1 MLSTQILGSK
11 DAPAILAEGLTWLTT
26 DRLCGSKQS
35 KRLIKSPLL
44 PSDIEVPM
52 SESNLDDLKEISDR
66 FDELGDALEK
76 FLRSRSNEQGLLSDT
91 QRQTMT
97 DIQREFAATFQ
108 EGRDAIQTAMR
119 DADTTAARRLDA
131 IINALNSRLSA
142 TQASVL
148 IAAEKARESLQSAE
162 GSVINSAKNLEVLCR
177 ELKDISKRLTSS
189 VEAKDKSILVLS
201 KEILFVTR
209 LQKQLRFLIV
219 LNVLLLAGIGIMFL
233 MGGR

>member
-1 MLSTQILGSK
+1 
-11 DAPAILAEGLTWLTT
+11 
-26 DRLCGSKQS
+26 
-35 KRLIKSPLL
+35 
-44 PSDIEVPM
+44 M
-52 SESNLDDLKEISDR
+52 SNDSLNDLKEISDR

-76 FLRSRSNEQGLLSDT
+76 FLRSRSNEQSLLSET

-148 IAAEKARESLQSAE
+148 IAAEKARESLGSAE
-162 GSVINSAKNLEVLCR
+162 GSVIESAKNLEVLCR
-177 ELKDISKRLTSS
+177 DLKDISKRLASS

-201 KEILFVTR
+201 KEILLVTR
-209 LQKQLRFLIV
+209 LQKQSR
-219 LNVLLLAGIGIMFL
+219 LLLTLNALLLLGLLAITL
-233 MGGR
+233 KT

>member
-1 MLSTQILGSK
+1 M
-11 DAPAILAEGLTWLTT
+11 
-26 DRLCGSKQS
+26 
-35 KRLIKSPLL
+35 
-44 PSDIEVPM
+44 SD
-52 SESNLDDLKEISDR
+52 NTLDDLKEISDR

-162 GSVINSAKNLEVLCR
+162 GSVIDSAKNLEVLCID
-177 ELKDISKRLTSS
+177 LKDISKRLALS
-189 VEAKDKSILVLS
+189 VEAKDKSILNLS
-201 KEILFVTR
+201 KEILLGTK
-209 LQKQLRFLIV
+209 LHKQAR
-219 LNVLLLAGIGIMFL
+219 LLLTLNAL
-233 MGGR
+233 MLLGLFAIILKS

>member
-1 MLSTQILGSK
+1 ML
-11 DAPAILAEGLTWLTT
+11 
-26 DRLCGSKQS
+26 
-35 KRLIKSPLL
+35 LIKSPLF

-52 SESNLDDLKEISDR
+52 SDNSLGDLKEISDR

-91 QRQTMT
+91 ERQTMT
-97 DIQREFAATFQ
+97 DIQREFAATLQ
-108 EGRDAIQTAMR
+108 EGRDVIQTAMR

-148 IAAEKARESLQSAE
+148 IAAEKARESLKSAE
-162 GSVINSAKNLEVLCR
+162 GSVIDSAKNLEVLCR
-177 ELKDISKRLTSS
+177 DLKDISKRLAAS

-201 KEILFVTR
+201 KEILLVTR
-209 LQKQLRFLIV
+209 LHKQSR
-219 LNVLLLAGIGIMFL
+219 LLLTLNALLLLGLGIMIL
-233 MGGR
+233 RG

>member
-1 MLSTQILGSK
+1 
-11 DAPAILAEGLTWLTT
+11 
-26 DRLCGSKQS
+26 
-35 KRLIKSPLL
+35 
-44 PSDIEVPM
+44 M
-52 SESNLDDLKEISDR
+52 SNDSLNDLKEISDR

-76 FLRSRSNEQGLLSDT
+76 FLRSRSNEQSLLSET

-148 IAAEKARESLQSAE
+148 IAAEKARESLGSAE
-162 GSVINSAKNLEVLCR
+162 GSVIESAKNLEILCR
-177 ELKDISKRLTSS
+177 DLKDISKRLASS

-201 KEILFVTR
+201 KEILLVTR
-209 LQKQLRFLIV
+209 LQKQSR
-219 LNVLLLAGIGIMFL
+219 LLLTLNALLLLGLLAITL
-233 MGGR
+233 KT

>member
-1 MLSTQILGSK
+1 M
-11 DAPAILAEGLTWLTT
+11 
-26 DRLCGSKQS
+26 
-35 KRLIKSPLL
+35 
-44 PSDIEVPM
+44 SDD
-52 SESNLDDLKEISDR
+52 SLDDLKEISDR

-76 FLRSRSNEQGLLSDT
+76 FLRSRSNEQSLLSDT

-97 DIQREFAATFQ
+97 AIQREFAATFQ

-162 GSVINSAKNLEVLCR
+162 GSVIDSAKNLEVLCR
-177 ELKDISKRLTSS
+177 DLKDISKRLASS
-189 VEAKDKSILVLS
+189 LEAKDKSILVLS
-201 KEILFVTR
+201 KEILLVTR
-209 LQKQLRFLIV
+209 LQKQSR
-219 LNVLLLAGIGIMFL
+219 LLLVLSLLLMLGVGAMFIL
-233 MGGR
+233 K

>member
-1 MLSTQILGSK
+1 
-11 DAPAILAEGLTWLTT
+11 
-26 DRLCGSKQS
+26 
-35 KRLIKSPLL
+35 
-44 PSDIEVPM
+44 M

-66 FDELGDALEK
+66 FDELGDALEN
-76 FLRSRSNEQGLLSDT
+76 FLRNRSNEQSFLSDT

-162 GSVINSAKNLEVLCR
+162 VSIIDSAKSLEILCR
-177 ELKDISKRLTSS
+177 DLKDVSRRLASS
-189 VEAKDKSILVLS
+189 AEAKDKSILNLS
-201 KEILFVTR
+201 KEILLGTKLHKQTR
-209 LQKQLRFLIV
+209 LLLT
-219 LNVLLLAGIGIMFL
+219 LNALLLLGLGGSVFL
-233 MGGR
+233 SLS

>member
-1 MLSTQILGSK
+1 
-11 DAPAILAEGLTWLTT
+11 
-26 DRLCGSKQS
+26 
-35 KRLIKSPLL
+35 
-44 PSDIEVPM
+44 M

-76 FLRSRSNEQGLLSDT
+76 FLRSRSNEQGLLTDT

-108 EGRDAIQTAMR
+108 EGRDAIQTTMR

-148 IAAEKARESLQSAE
+148 IAAEKARESLGSAE

-177 ELKDISKRLTSS
+177 DLKDISKRLASS

-201 KEILFVTR
+201 KEILLVTR
-209 LQKQLRFLIV
+209 LQKQSRM
-219 LNVLLLAGIGIMFL
+219 LLLLNALLLLGIGVMVFVKL
-233 MGGR
+233 S

>member
-1 MLSTQILGSK
+1 
-11 DAPAILAEGLTWLTT
+11 
-26 DRLCGSKQS
+26 
-35 KRLIKSPLL
+35 
-44 PSDIEVPM
+44 M
-52 SESNLDDLKEISDR
+52 SQNDLENLQEISEK

-76 FLRSRSNEQGLLSDT
+76 FLRSRNTDENSLSDT

-131 IINALNSRLSA
+131 VINALNSRLSA

-148 IAAEKARESLQSAE
+148 IAAEKARESLGSAE
-162 GSVINSAKNLEVLCR
+162 GSVIDSAKNLEALCR
-177 ELKDISKRLTSS
+177 ELKDVSRRLASS

-201 KEILFVTR
+201 KEIVLVTR
-209 LQKQLRFLIV
+209 LQKQSRMLLT
-219 LNVLLLAGIGIMFL
+219 LNFL
-233 MGGR
+233 MMLGLGIILLV

>member
-1 MLSTQILGSK
+1 
-11 DAPAILAEGLTWLTT
+11 
-26 DRLCGSKQS
+26 
-35 KRLIKSPLL
+35 
-44 PSDIEVPM
+44 M

-76 FLRSRSNEQGLLSDT
+76 FLRSRSNEQSLLSET

-148 IAAEKARESLQSAE
+148 IAAEKARESLKSAE
-162 GSVINSAKNLEVLCR
+162 GSVIDSAKNLEVLCTD
-177 ELKDISKRLTSS
+177 LKDISKRLASS
-189 VEAKDKSILVLS
+189 AEAKNKSILVLS

-209 LQKQLRFLIV
+209 LQKQSRLLLV
-219 LNVLLLAGIGIMFL
+219 LNLLLMLGFGAMFIL
-233 MGGR
+233 K